1 MNTEESAHQRQIIA
15 DNIGVLRNRIAVAC
29 DKSHRPVSDV
39 KIIAVTKNVSAYM
52 VRIAYANG
60 FRDFGENRIQEAV
73 KKFAELRD
81 IRSDIALHL
90 VGHLQTNKAKD
101 ALDAFDI
108 IHSLDSLKLAEQLN
122 SRATMKAQTL
132 LQVNIAS
139 EVTKHGFSGEEVV
152 SAIASIGRL
161 PNIEIRG
168 LMTIAP
174 IAADPEEVRPIFANL
189 RRIKE
194 SLGLI
199 DLSMGMTDDFQV
211 AIEEGATMVRIGRAI
226 FGDRRFL

>member
-39 KIIAVTKNVSAYM
+39 KIIAVTKNVSASM

-90 VGHLQTNKAKD
+90 VGHLQTNKVKD
-101 ALDAFDI
+101 ALEAFDI

-122 SRATMKAQTL
+122 SRATMKAKTL

-139 EVTKHGFSGEEVV
+139 EATKHGFSGEEVV
-152 SAIASIGRL
+152 SAIASIGRF

-174 IAADPEEVRPIFANL
+174 ITADPEEVRPVFANL

-226 FGDRRFL
+226 FGERRFL

>member
-39 KIIAVTKNVSAYM
+39 KIIAVTKNVSASM

-60 FRDFGENRIQEAV
+60 LRDFGENRIQEAV

-132 LQVNIAS
+132 LQVNIAN
-139 EVTKHGFSGEEVV
+139 EATKHGFSGEEVV
-152 SAIASIGRL
+152 SAIASIGTL

-174 IAADPEEVRPIFANL
+174 IAADPEEVRPVFANL

-226 FGDRRFL
+226 FGERRFL